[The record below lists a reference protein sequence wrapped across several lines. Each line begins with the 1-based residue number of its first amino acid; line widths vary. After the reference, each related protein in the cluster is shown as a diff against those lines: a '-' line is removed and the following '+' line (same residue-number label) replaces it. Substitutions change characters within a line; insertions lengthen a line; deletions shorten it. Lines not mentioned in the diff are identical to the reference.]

1 MIYEYN
7 LWRKIDIEKI
17 KGVKMGVQYN
27 ITYKFKNKESLTE
40 EDIKELFN
48 RKFLKIIDYLESN
61 AVKSN

>member
-1 MIYEYN
+1 
-7 LWRKIDIEKI
+7 
-17 KGVKMGVQYN
+17 MGVQYN

-40 EDIKELFN
+40 EDKKELFN